1 MTYTYVFSEKGVWS
15 ALDHRTPLWRH
26 HLLSVQGFLQVLRFV
41 TVTDIVVVGCGVG
54 GGLVYI
60 FLLRICLVV
69 LKDITQEIKRV
80 IDHLSSMT
88 TTL

>member
-1 MTYTYVFSEKGVWS
+1 MV
-15 ALDHRTPLWRH
+15 
-26 HLLSVQGFLQVLRFV
+26 RFV
-41 TVTDIVVVGCGVG
+41 TVTDIVVVGSGVVGGG

-80 IDHLSSMT
+80 INHLSSMT

>member
-1 MTYTYVFSEKGVWS
+1 MY
-15 ALDHRTPLWRH
+15 
-26 HLLSVQGFLQVLRFV
+26 FLKKVCGARSTTGLHYGATTCYPCRAFFRCSV
-41 TVTDIVVVGCGVG
+41 TVTDIVVGCGVGGGG